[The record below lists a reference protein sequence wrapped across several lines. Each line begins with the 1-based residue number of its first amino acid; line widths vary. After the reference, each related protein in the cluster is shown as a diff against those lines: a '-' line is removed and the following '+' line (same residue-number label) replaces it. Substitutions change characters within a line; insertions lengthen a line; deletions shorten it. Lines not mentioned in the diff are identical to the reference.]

1 MVRRC
6 QGFELPA
13 CCEEA
18 PFPLPGGE
26 VGVVVV
32 VSDDELPELELSDW
46 PVARPLGVGFG
57 FVVVVVV
64 VAVVVFV
71 LFVELDDPWLAEGLV
86 PDECVPDE

>member
-13 CCEEA
+13 CCEET

-32 VSDDELPELELSDW
+32 VSDDELPELGLPDW
-46 PVARPLGVGFG
+46 PVARPFGVGFG

-64 VAVVVFV
+64 VAVVVLV
-71 LFVELDDPWLAEGLV
+71 LFVELDDPRLPEALV
-86 PDECVPDE
+86 PDE

>member
-46 PVARPLGVGFG
+46 PVARPFGVGFG

-64 VAVVVFV
+64 VAVVVLV
-71 LFVELDDPWLAEGLV
+71 LFVELDDPRLPEALV
-86 PDECVPDE
+86 PDE